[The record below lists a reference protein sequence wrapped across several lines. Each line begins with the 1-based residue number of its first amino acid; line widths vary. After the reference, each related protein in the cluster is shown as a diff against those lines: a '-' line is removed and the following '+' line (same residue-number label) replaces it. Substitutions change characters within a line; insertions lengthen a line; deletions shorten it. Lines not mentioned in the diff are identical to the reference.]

1 MLMLARSSK
10 FTASINI
17 LQQGLFLSIIKSLIV
32 AAEAVGCWS
41 AVVAVQ
47 KLLVGDIKCAVSL
60 QN

>member
-17 LQQGLFLSIIKSLIV
+17 LQQGLFLSIIESLIV
-32 AAEAVGCWS
+32 AAKAVGCWS

-47 KLLVGDIKCAVSL
+47 KLLVEDIKCAVSL